1 MMVWGPLASK
11 NVYYNADR
19 FDISLGVQITMF
31 WANGLDF
38 SFRFLVPVCFV
49 YVGTTLT
56 TWSRNPK
63 CVAVGGASDPCG
75 RGR

>member
-38 SFRFLVPVCFV
+38 SFRFLVPVLVCV
-49 YVGTTLT
+49 CWHHTHNMVAY
-56 TWSRNPK
+56 PK
-63 CVAVGGASDPCG
+63 CVAVGGASDRCG